1 MNEQIKQIAERLAGL
16 RDALEISPEEIAQ
29 VCHLTPEQYLE
40 LESGNVD
47 ISVSVLHQIS
57 QAYGVELTTLMF
69 GDEPK
74 MSSYFITRKG
84 KGVAVERTKAYK
96 YQSLASGFRNR
107 IADPFI
113 VTVEPKPEDTPMYY
127 NTHNGQEF
135 NLVIEGRL
143 LLSVNGKELVLNE
156 GDSIYFDSSLPHG
169 MKALDG
175 QTVKFLAVIMQ

>member
-16 RDALEISPEEIAQ
+16 RDALEIAPEEIAK
-29 VCHLTPEQYLE
+29 VCNLTTEQYLE

-74 MSSYFITRKG
+74 MSTYFITRKG
-84 KGVAVERTKAYK
+84 
-96 YQSLASGFRNR
+96 N
-107 IADPFI
+107 
-113 VTVEPKPEDTPMYY
+113 
-127 NTHNGQEF
+127 
-135 NLVIEGRL
+135 NLVLKGRML
-143 LLSVNGKELVLNE
+143 LQINNKELILEE
-156 GDSIYFDSSLPHG
+156 GDSIYFNSELPHG

-175 QTVKFLAVIMQ
+175 EKVSFLAIIL